1 MPQAAGAVDDGL
13 NLSQFYYWIHHMF
26 NDFEQEDYDDC
37 MSELMNYAT
46 EMRLAELASR
56 GQANSRPD
64 KISYCDAN
72 TGQNITTTDFVSITE
87 LVCRE
92 SASFSTGAIILT
104 PSDAVGVDLK
114 FEVDPR
120 FDMILSQSCLIC
132 CCALQTALGIKP
144 WSDWHNLW
152 QSRTRDVRQTNLYN
166 NCTKQTGFSNM

>member
-1 MPQAAGAVDDGL
+1 
-13 NLSQFYYWIHHMF
+13 MF

-64 KISYCDAN
+64 KISYRDAN
-72 TGQNITTTDFVSITE
+72 TGQNITTTDLFSITE

-92 SASFSTGAIILT
+92 SARFSTGAIILT
-104 PSDAVGVDLK
+104 PSDSVGVDLK
-114 FEVDPR
+114 FEVNPR
-120 FDMILSQSCLIC
+120 FDMIISQSCLI

-144 WSDWHNLW
+144 WSNWHNLW
-152 QSRTRDVRQTNLYN
+152 QSRIRDVRQTNLYSN
-166 NCTKQTGFSNM
+166 RAKQTGLSNM